1 MRNAPRPV
9 REYEHRLSICHQYSQ
24 YSHQHKNKPD
34 LFQSESFKCAVI
46 SGVRAVTALITCNL
60 ARAVPDL
67 TRPIKSSEI
76 NKGVAIIF
84 RKSLL
89 RKSLIKSLN
98 LADGIAV
105 GSVHRTKSLPTCAVS
120 CSRTI

>member
-67 TRPIKSSEI
+67 TRPIKSSGI
-76 NKGVAIIF
+76 HKGVDII
-84 RKSLL
+84 L
-89 RKSLIKSLN
+89 RKSLPRKSPISFRN
-98 LADGIAV
+98 PA
-105 GSVHRTKSLPTCAVS
+105 R
-120 CSRTI
+120 